1 MKHILS
7 ILSILILI
15 LLCILG
21 IYIYK
26 TYRATLYAFSN
37 TIFCGKTGCPLEY
50 EPIEVIPV
58 ITNDYSNDIAK
69 YNAQLIINLD
79 NEIHNKH
86 KLETIKGLDL
96 IKSIMYDGKIFALIY
111 KDQNKNNVWIVF
123 RQTNTKNDI
132 FKDLTAYQHNY
143 IRTKNIDQSRLF
155 DSEDAPKIHTGFL
168 TIYETIRTEIIT
180 TLNTIYPDNIM
191 ITGISL
197 GGAIAC
203 LCGID
208 LYFYYKTIE
217 DNTQDIKKYQPNIII
232 YTFAAP
238 KVGDE
243 KFSQLFNDN
252 KGRVT
257 LYSLINKAD
266 IIPNSPPSVTPNF
279 YDYKNPY
286 FYSSVGISKYAD
298 IQRNSLYENHIMPTY
313 VYGLKNNLFI

>member
-1 MKHILS
+1 MKR
-7 ILSILILI
+7 ILSILIMI
-15 LLCILG
+15 LLCILAV
-21 IYIYK
+21 YIYK
-26 TYRATLYAFSN
+26 TYRASSYAFSN
-37 TIFCGKTGCPLEY
+37 TIFCGETGCPLEY
-50 EPIEVIPV
+50 EAVDTIPK
-58 ITNDYSNDIAK
+58 ITKDYSNDIAK

-79 NEIHNKH
+79 NEIHNKN

-96 IKSIMYDGKIFALIY
+96 VKTIMYDEKIFALIY
-111 KDQNKNNVWIVF
+111 EDKTNNNVWIVF
-123 RQTNTKNDI
+123 RQTNTKNDV

-155 DSEDAPKIHTGFL
+155 DTEDTPKIHTGFL
-168 TIYETIRTEIIT
+168 TIYETIRADIIN
-180 TLNTIYPDNIM
+180 TLNTIKPNNIM

-208 LYFYYKTIE
+208 LYFYYKTIG
-217 DNTQDIKKYQPNIII
+217 DTYQPNIII

-252 KGRVT
+252 PRVT

-266 IIPNSPPSVTPNF
+266 VIPNSPPSVTPNF
-279 YDYKNPY
+279 NDYKNPY